1 MSEMTLTPKR
11 LFEGV
16 WEAII
21 DGGPTVPPEV
31 KVTHLDKIVDGVSLA
46 DGGKKGR
53 WILRV
58 PVPVT
63 AICDGVQTFL
73 VEDGKTGGK
82 LGSFTVIAGEA
93 QGDDI
98 RAEMDLLR
106 AELDMLKRAFR
117 RHCLETM

>member
-46 DGGKKGR
+46 D
-53 WILRV
+53 
-58 PVPVT
+58 
-63 AICDGVQTFL
+63 
-73 VEDGKTGGK
+73 
-82 LGSFTVIAGEA
+82 
-93 QGDDI
+93 
-98 RAEMDLLR
+98 
-106 AELDMLKRAFR
+106 
-117 RHCLETM
+117 

>member
-63 AICDGVQTFL
+63 AICDGVQTFF
-73 VEDGKTGGK
+73 G
-82 LGSFTVIAGEA
+82 
-93 QGDDI
+93 
-98 RAEMDLLR
+98 
-106 AELDMLKRAFR
+106 
-117 RHCLETM
+117 